1 MKLWYQSMSRH
12 GEWGSYPR
20 VLRGILEK
28 ARDRDTEIH
37 LAGITEVGG
46 IGDQFR
52 YLAWKPA
59 RS

>member
-1 MKLWYQSMSRH
+1 MSRH